1 MEGRPADIHLLA
13 APCQYVPGNKLARS
27 QTAGLVGLIDQWS
40 GTQHSRHKV
49 SCVGEIPNNVSQG
62 GGKNQYNTKTK
73 NFLLNYNLTRN
84 PPGKYV

>member
-13 APCQYVPGNKLARS
+13 APCQYVLGNKLARS

-49 SCVGEIPNNVSQG
+49 SCVGGIPNNLSQG
-62 GGKNQYNTKTK
+62 GLKNNTTPKRRK
-73 NFLLNYNLTRN
+73 LFNYCFVEL
-84 PPGKYV
+84 